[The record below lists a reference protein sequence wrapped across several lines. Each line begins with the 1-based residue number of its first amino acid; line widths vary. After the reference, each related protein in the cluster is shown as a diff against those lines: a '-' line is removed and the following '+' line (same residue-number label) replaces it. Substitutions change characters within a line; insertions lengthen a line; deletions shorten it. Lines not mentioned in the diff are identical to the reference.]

1 MRFIMTRRHF
11 RNWVFFP
18 AIVIAG
24 LIVILWLVSPMLA
37 KHYLNDYF
45 QKQGETVQ
53 LESLRIDF
61 FPPRVVVNQLVVRQ
75 DQLETL
81 KLSKADFEV
90 EWLPLFQ
97 KTVRIS
103 KAQIDG
109 LELSVS
115 QQDDSLTIAGIN
127 LDQYTQTATESETS
141 AEPEASPEEQEQA
154 SPWGIKLPLF
164 SLTNSQINLS
174 RQAAADSTPQLDTIA
189 INELVVESLIG
200 QGTDWQGQISISA
213 GLNDAQLDINS
224 QFDYA
229 SQQSTADL
237 TITQFDL
244 PLPSLGNFLP
254 APYNLAQG
262 TIQISGETQARLEMQ
277 GEQASYQLNK
287 LNLDTRINGLD
298 LALDANT
305 NIRSDLSKLV
315 IKDATLGFI
324 SSEEVNAQGQI
335 DVLLEASH
343 YQDAQQQLDLD
354 RLQWITQ
361 VDAQQSQGE
370 LKVST
375 KGNSFD
381 LAMLEGQTQA
391 QQQIQLEG
399 LQLNWPFTLTFSEQ
413 ATQLSAPETQLALQG
428 LALSQV
434 QQESDSSETQAN
446 PLPEE
451 STTTPLS
458 QSLNLGNL
466 ELSLPIEVQ
475 QNAELLKIDSP
486 LTKLT
491 AEQLALTQAPVNDAQ
506 ADPSNQQVEVAKLS
520 LNSPLAFEQDAEH
533 LSFASSELTL
543 QTEGLNLLSN
553 ALSLTND
560 ATEITL
566 TDLSAKQSADMLDV
580 NLVSQVNS
588 RNLVAQQEDLQA
600 NYQDLTIQDTLSLQQ
615 HSQGLTLTNK
625 ALSIQLNGL
634 AAAQGEREQL
644 DLQQLIFNAAQ
655 LEVAQSE
662 LQPLAV
668 KGETLSLTSQGLDAR
683 LSANK
688 RALAWQQGG
697 FEDLNL
703 QYQGEDFNASLD
715 NLEILDIRA
724 SEDLTANTVLP
735 ALANIAS
742 LKITDVKAD
751 QEGANIKQIEVN
763 TLIANLVLN
772 KDKQLENLV
781 FVEETSSTTPETAI
795 PEATE
800 NPVDETQ
807 SVEDAEFKPPYYLV
821 LDSFDVLG
829 DSKVRLQ
836 DFSQSP
842 PLDRDLDINN
852 LSVRNLNTQDK
863 EQATQLVLRAKHGKY
878 ATLEADVNLWP
889 LADELTMQSK
899 LKVREAEL
907 PPYSAYIA
915 DTLGYQIDSGQLDL
929 DLDLDSLNGE
939 LDGESHITLRQFN
952 LGGRHESSSVVKAG
966 AVPLNIAV
974 GALKDSQDNIE
985 LDFPLT
991 GNVDNPEFGLRSL
1004 LMLPL
1009 RKALFSASS
1018 SYLMQTFVP
1027 YANVI
1032 SIAQLASEQILRIRV
1047 KPLNF
1052 APGQQGLVEE
1062 QHTFLE
1068 ELYNLMVS
1076 KEDSQLKAC
1085 GVASYQD
1092 LMLDTQSE
1100 AAITDEQTSQLK
1112 QLAELRADA
1121 LKEYLVNAGIK
1132 SSRVLL
1138 CSPELDLSRDGKPR
1152 VELNF

>member
-11 RNWVFFP
+11 RNWLFFP

-61 FPPRVVVNQLVVRQ
+61 FPPRVVVNQLVVSQ

-81 KLSKADFEV
+81 KLTKADFEI

-97 KTVRIS
+97 KTLLIS

-115 QQDDSLTIAGIN
+115 QQDDSLTLAGIN
-127 LDQYTQTATESETS
+127 LDQYTQPATEIEVP

-154 SPWGIKLPLF
+154 TPWGVKLPLF
-164 SLTNSQINLS
+164 SFTNSQIKLS
-174 RQAAADSTPQLDTIA
+174 RQSSADSAAQLDTIT
-189 INELVVESLIG
+189 INELLVESLIA
-200 QGTDWQGQISISA
+200 QGSDWQGQISINA

-224 QFDYA
+224 QFKYS

-237 TITQFDL
+237 TIRQFDL
-244 PLPSLGNFLP
+244 PLPSISNFLP
-254 APYNLAQG
+254 APYNQAQG
-262 TIQISGETQARLEMQ
+262 AIKISGKTQARLAMQ
-277 GEQASYQLNK
+277 EQQASYQLSK
-287 LNLDTRINGLD
+287 LNLNVNVDNLD
-298 LALDANT
+298 LVLSNDARVSSGRNQ
-305 NIRSDLSKLV
+305 LF
-315 IKDATLGFI
+315 IKNAMVNYANVEDASF
-324 SSEEVNAQGQI
+324 QGQI
-335 DVLLEASH
+335 DLLSAKSQ
-343 YQDAQQQLDLD
+343 YQDAQQEFAFDQLH
-354 RLQWITQ
+354 WITQ
-361 VDAQQSQGE
+361 LDGQQNQGQLNVSAKANTFE
-370 LKVST
+370 LAK
-375 KGNSFD
+375 
-381 LAMLEGQTQA
+381 LAGQTQA
-391 QQQIQLEG
+391 QQQIQLDG
-399 LQLNWPFTLTFSEQ
+399 LQLNWPFTLAFSEQ

-428 LALSQV
+428 LALSFVQTASDTPETEANSQQAESPLPLLQSLQLGDLQLSLPVQV
-434 QQESDSSETQAN
+434 QQNT
-446 PLPEE
+446 
-451 STTTPLS
+451 
-458 QSLNLGNL
+458 
-466 ELSLPIEVQ
+466 
-475 QNAELLKIDSP
+475 ELLKIDSP
-486 LTKLT
+486 LSKLT
-491 AEQLALTQAPVNDAQ
+491 AEQLAFTQAA
-506 ADPSNQQVEVAKLS
+506 ADDSLSESSRQQVDIAKLS

-533 LSFASSELTL
+533 LSFASSAITL
-543 QTEGLNLLSN
+543 QSEGVQVLRD

-566 TDLSAKQSADMLDV
+566 TNLTASQSPDSLEVALGSQINSSKLAVQLD
-580 NLVSQVNS
+580 
-588 RNLVAQQEDLQA
+588 DLQA
-600 NYQDLTIQDTLSLQQ
+600 NYQDLAIQDTLSLQQ
-615 HSQGLTLTNK
+615 SSQGLTLTNT
-625 ALSIQLNGL
+625 AFSMELNGL
-634 AAAQGEREQL
+634 AAQQGEREQL
-644 DLQQLIFNAAQ
+644 DLQQLIFNGAE

-662 LQPLAV
+662 QQPLAL
-668 KGETLSLTSQGLDAR
+668 KGQSLNLSSQGLDAK

-715 NLEILDIRA
+715 KLEILDIRA
-724 SEDLTANTVLP
+724 SEDLTPNTILP
-735 ALANIAS
+735 ALAHIAS
-742 LKITDVKAD
+742 LQISDVKAD
-751 QEGANIKQIEVN
+751 QEGANIKQVEVN
-763 TLIANLVLN
+763 ALIANLVLN

-781 FVEETSSTTPETAI
+781 FVEETSSTAPETAI
-795 PEATE
+795 PETNE
-800 NPVDETQ
+800 TPSDETQ
-807 SVEDAEFKPPYYLV
+807 PVEAAEFKPPYYLV

-1032 SIAQLASEQILRIRV
+1032 SIAQLASEQILKIRV
-1047 KPLNF
+1047 KPLVF
-1052 APGQQGLVEE
+1052 SPGQQALSEE
-1062 QHTFLE
+1062 QHAFLE
-1068 ELYNLMVS
+1068 ELYNLMVN
-1076 KEDSQLKAC
+1076 KADSQLKAC
-1085 GVASYQD
+1085 GVATYQD
-1092 LMLDTQSE
+1092 LMLDTQSD
-1100 AAITDEQTSQLK
+1100 ADITGEQTNQLK

-1121 LKEYLVNAGIK
+1121 LKDYLVSAGIK

>member
-1 MRFIMTRRHF
+1 MMSLRQFRHYLF
-11 RNWVFFP
+11 YPSIGV
-18 AIVIAG
+18 AALVSG
-24 LIVILWLVSPMLA
+24 LWLASPMLA

-61 FPPRVVVNQLVVRQ
+61 FPPRVVVNQLVVSQ

-81 KLSKADFEV
+81 KLTKADFEV

-127 LDQYTQTATESETS
+127 LQQYTQTATESETS
-141 AEPEASPEEQEQA
+141 AEPKASPEEQEQA
-154 SPWGIKLPLF
+154 SPWGINLPLF
-164 SLTNSQINLS
+164 SFTNSQINLS
-174 RQAAADSTPQLDTIA
+174 RQAAAESPPQLDTIA
-189 INELVVESLIG
+189 INKLLVESLIG
-200 QGTDWQGQISISA
+200 QGTEWQGQISINA

-229 SQQSTADL
+229 SQQSAADL

-244 PLPSLGNFLP
+244 PLPSLRNFLP

-262 TIQISGETQARLEMQ
+262 TIQISGATQARLEMQ
-277 GEQASYQLNK
+277 GERANYQLNK

-315 IKDATLGFI
+315 IKDATLGFM
-324 SSEEVNAQGQI
+324 SSEEANAQGQI

-343 YQDAQQQLDLD
+343 YQDAQQQLDLN

-361 VDAQQSQGE
+361 VDAEQSQGE

-375 KGNSFD
+375 KGNTFD

-391 QQQIQLEG
+391 LQQIQLEG
-399 LQLNWPFTLTFSEQ
+399 LQLNWPFTLAFSEQ

-428 LALSQV
+428 LALSQT
-434 QQESDSSETQAN
+434 QQGSDRSETQAN
-446 PLPEE
+446 PSQEE
-451 STTTPLS
+451 STTPLS

-520 LNSPLAFEQDAEH
+520 LNTPLAFKQDAEH
-533 LSFASSELTL
+533 LSFATSELTL
-543 QTEGLNLLSN
+543 QTEALNLFSN
-553 ALSLTND
+553 ALSVTND

-566 TDLSAKQSADMLDV
+566 TDLNAKQSPDTLNV
-580 NLVSQVNS
+580 NLVSQINS
-588 RNLVAQQEDLQA
+588 RNLVALQDDLQA
-600 NYQDLTIQDTLSLQQ
+600 NYQDLTIQNTLSLQQ
-615 HSQGLTLTNK
+615 HAQGLTLTNK
-625 ALSIQLNGL
+625 ALSAQLNGL

-644 DLQQLIFNAAQ
+644 DLQQLMFNAAQ
-655 LEVAQSE
+655 LEVAQAE
-662 LQPLAV
+662 QQPLAI

-703 QYQGEDFNASLD
+703 QYQDEDFNASLE

-724 SEDLTANTVLP
+724 SEDLTANTALP

-751 QEGANIKQIEVN
+751 HEGANIKQIEVN

-781 FVEETSSTTPETAI
+781 FVEETSSTAPETAI

-800 NPVDETQ
+800 NPVDTIQ
-807 SVEDAEFKPPYYLV
+807 PVEEAEFRPPYYLV
-821 LDSFDVLG
+821 LDNFDVLG

-836 DFSQSP
+836 DVSQSP

-852 LSVRNLNTQDK
+852 LSVRNVNTQDK

-1085 GVASYQD
+1085 GVATYQD

-1112 QLAELRADA
+1112 QLAELRAEA

-1138 CSPELDLSRDGKPR
+1138 CSPKLDLNHDGKPR

>member
-1 MRFIMTRRHF
+1 MTRRHF

-24 LIVILWLVSPMLA
+24 LIVILWLTTPLLA

-45 QKQGETVQ
+45 QQQGETVQ

-61 FPPRVVVNQLVVRQ
+61 FPPRVVVNQLVVSQ
-75 DQLETL
+75 DQRETL
-81 KLSKADFEV
+81 TLNKADFEI
-90 EWLPLFQ
+90 EWLPVLQ
-97 KTVRIS
+97 KTLRIS

-109 LELSVS
+109 LELSIS
-115 QQDDSLTIAGIN
+115 QQDDRLTIAGIN
-127 LDQYTQTATESETS
+127 LDQYTQPSTESQTS
-141 AEPEASPEEQEQA
+141 AQPEVTPDEQEQA

-164 SLTNSQINLS
+164 SFTNSQINLS
-174 RQAAADSTPQLDTIA
+174 RQATADSTPQLDTIA
-189 INELVVESLIG
+189 INELVVASLIG
-200 QGTDWQGQISISA
+200 QGTDWQGKVSINA
-213 GLNDAQLDINS
+213 GLNAAKLDINS
-224 QFDYA
+224 QFDY
-229 SQQSTADL
+229 SLLQSTADL

-244 PLPSLGNFLP
+244 PLSSLSNFLP
-254 APYNLAQG
+254 APYNQAQG
-262 TIQISGETQARLEMQ
+262 TIQINGETQARLEMH
-277 GEQASYQLNK
+277 GEQDSYQLSK
-287 LNLDTRINGLD
+287 LNLDTRINGLE
-298 LALDANT
+298 LALDAHTKMSN
-305 NIRSDLSKLV
+305 DLSTLA
-315 IKDATLGFI
+315 IKDAMLNFI
-324 SSEEVNAQGQI
+324 SNEDANFQGQV
-335 DVLLEASH
+335 DVILEASH
-343 YQDAQQQLDLD
+343 YQDTQQQLDLD

-361 VDAQQSQGE
+361 VDAQKSQGQLNVNTKANTFE
-370 LKVST
+370 LTS
-375 KGNSFD
+375 
-381 LAMLEGQTQA
+381 LEGQTQA

-399 LQLNWPFTLTFSEQ
+399 LQLNWPFTLAFSEQ
-413 ATQLSAPETQLALQG
+413 ATQLSAPATKLSLQG
-428 LALSQV
+428 LALSLV
-434 QQESDSSETQAN
+434 QPESDRSVTEAN
-446 PLPEE
+446 PSQEE
-451 STTTPLS
+451 LTSPLQ
-458 QSLNLGNL
+458 QSLNVGNL
-466 ELSLPIEVQ
+466 ELSLPVQVQ
-475 QNAELLKIDSP
+475 QNAALLNIDSP

-491 AEQLALTQAPVNDAQ
+491 AEQLVLIQAPMDDSQ
-506 ADPSNQQVEVAKLS
+506 SDSSNQQVDMAKLS
-520 LNSPLAFEQDAEH
+520 LNTPLSFEQATER
-533 LSFASSELTL
+533 LSFASTELTL

-566 TDLSAKQSADMLDV
+566 TDIMATQSPDTLGIS
-580 NLVSQVNS
+580 LGSQINS

-615 HSQGLTLTNK
+615 HSQGLTLTNT
-625 ALSIQLNGL
+625 ALSVQLNGL

-655 LEVAQSE
+655 LEVAQNE
-662 LQPLAV
+662 QQPLAL
-668 KGETLSLTSQGLDAR
+668 KGEALSLASQGLDTR

-697 FEDLNL
+697 FENLNV
-703 QYQGEDFNASLD
+703 QYQGEDFSASLES
-715 NLEILDIRA
+715 LEILDISA
-724 SEDLTANTVLP
+724 SKDLAPKTELP
-735 ALANIAS
+735 ALASIAS
-742 LKITDVKAD
+742 LKIADVKAD
-751 QEGANIKQIEVN
+751 QDGANIKQIEVN
-763 TLIANLVLN
+763 SLIANLVLN
-772 KDKQLENLV
+772 KDKQLQNLV
-781 FVEETSSTTPETAI
+781 FIEETSPTVPKTAETA
-795 PEATE
+795 ETTA
-800 NPVDETQ
+800 DETQ
-807 SVEDAEFKPPYYLV
+807 PVEEVEFKPPYYLV
-821 LDSFDVLG
+821 VDSFDVQG

-842 PLDRDLDINN
+842 PLDRDLNINN

-863 EQATQLVLRAKHGKY
+863 EQATQLVLRARHGKY

-1032 SIAQLASEQILRIRV
+1032 SIAQLASEQILKIRV

-1052 APGQQGLVEE
+1052 APGQETLAEE
-1062 QHTFLE
+1062 QNAFLE

-1085 GVASYQD
+1085 GVATYQD
-1092 LMLDTQSE
+1092 LMLETQSE
-1100 AAITDEQTSQLK
+1100 SAITNEQTNQLK

-1121 LKEYLVNAGIK
+1121 LKEHLVNAGIK

-1138 CSPELDLSRDGKPR
+1138 CSPELDLSRDGTPR